1 MASVESPTR
10 AECRIDTPAVPEE
23 VLSAIRSMRAP
34 IVIAHVVPDADA
46 LGAMLAIARCLT
58 SSACAPRVA
67 LPDGSLS
74 RRLAFMVEQAQVPI
88 ASHDDFAAADGFIVA
103 DTAKKPRCNVGRELK
118 ETDWSAG
125 RPIVN
130 IDHHKTNTRF
140 GDVNWVVDDAGS
152 SCELVYF
159 LLVAVGRTAESACRP
174 IDGITASL
182 LYAGIQTDTVGFS
195 LPTTRDWA
203 LLAAAQLVKA
213 GADVA
218 EVGRRLYHSQHKSE
232 FDLLRVIYANTQTVA
247 DGKIAYSF
255 ASYDEIKRAGCTAAD
270 IDEQINVPRSLDG
283 ARIAMLFTEGNKGKT
298 RINFRSSGEVTIA
311 DLAAQFKGGGHAQAA
326 GAILDCGVEEAMET
340 VVPRAVEHLAKFKPP
355 EVA

>member
-1 MASVESPTR
+1 MPSIESPMQT
-10 AECRIDTPAVPEE
+10 ESPIVTPAVPEE
-23 VLSAIRSMRAP
+23 LLHAIKAMRAP
-34 IVIAHVVPDADA
+34 IVITHVVPDADA
-46 LGAMLAIARCLT
+46 LGSMLALARSLT
-58 SSACAPRVA
+58 GESGKPKVS

-74 RRLAFMVEQAQVPI
+74 RRLTFMFDQAGMFV
-88 ASHDDFAAADGFIVA
+88 ATREDFAAADGFVVT

-125 RPIVN
+125 RPVVN
-130 IDHHKTNTRF
+130 IDHHHTNTRF
-140 GDVNWVVDDAGS
+140 GDVDWIVDDAGS

-159 LLVAVGRTAESACRP
+159 LLVALSRP
-174 IDGITASL
+174 IDAITASL

-218 EVGRRLYHSQHKSE
+218 EVGRRLYHSQDKSE
-232 FDLLRVIYANTQTVA
+232 FDLLRIVYANTRTAA
-247 DGKIAYSF
+247 DGQIAYSF
-255 ASYDEIKRAGCTAAD
+255 ASFDEIHNAGCSAAD
-270 IDEQINVPRSLDG
+270 IDDQISVPRSLDG
-283 ARIAMLFTEGNKGKT
+283 ARLAMLFTEGNKGKT

-326 GAILDCGVEEAMET
+326 GAILDCGLKEAMEK
-340 VVPRAVEHLAKFKPP
+340 VVPRAVEYLAKFSPP
-355 EVA
+355 KGD

>member
-1 MASVESPTR
+1 MQTGSP
-10 AECRIDTPAVPEE
+10 IVTPTVPGE
-23 VLSAIRSMRAP
+23 LLDAIRSMRAP

-46 LGAMLAIARCLT
+46 LGAMLGIARSLT
-58 SSACAPRVA
+58 GRACAPKVA

-74 RRLAFMVEQAQVPI
+74 RRLTFMVERAEMPV
-88 ASHDDFAAADGFIVA
+88 ASRDDFAAADGFIVA

-125 RPIVN
+125 RPVVN
-130 IDHHKTNTRF
+130 IDHHHTNTRF

-159 LLVAVGRTAESACRP
+159 LLVALGRMAESACRP
-174 IDGITASL
+174 IDAITASL

-218 EVGRRLYHSQHKSE
+218 DVGHRLYHSQNKSE
-232 FDLLRVIYANTQTVA
+232 FDLLRVVYANTRTAA
-247 DGKIAYSF
+247 DGQIAYSF
-255 ASYDEIKRAGCTAAD
+255 ASFDEIHDAGCTAAD
-270 IDEQINVPRSLDG
+270 IDDQISVPRSLDG
-283 ARIAMLFTEGNKGKT
+283 ARLAMLFTEGNRGKT

-326 GAILDCGVEEAMET
+326 GAILDCNIEEAMEK
-340 VVPRAVEHLAKFKPP
+340 VVPRAVEYLAKFSPP
-355 EVA
+355 KGD